1 MDTKQSDK
9 IHFMAT
15 TTENKKKNKCAGTY
29 SVCLSNVHVKKDKE
43 HLPHALMK
51 IRKAFGIL
59 KENL

>member
-15 TTENKKKNKCAGTY
+15 TTENKNKCAGNCL
-29 SVCLSNVHVKKDKE
+29 VCLSNVHVKKDKE